1 MPSAASSRVSP
12 TYSLRRS
19 SSASNVFTSEQGT
32 PTKKSKPAATRRS
45 TKWSAGR
52 LPLMEAA
59 SSRPRPPDLHLLP
72 LAEGLAQQ
80 GDEGRVRA
88 GLREGVERGLID
100 VVVLILGRLLLELI
114 RQELE
119 LLLGDRTERGTRL
132 LVVEL
137 DHRVLLRGSSPRR
150 GAIAGL
156 ARRQEA
162 RLAHAPSHPGLG
174 GRPGN
179 GGGCGERSGGC
190 ERRAPSPAPSPP
202 SPPLP
207 RRTPTAPPRRTPGGS
222 LRWCRSPS
230 SPCRCRP
237 TRPGG
242 RGR

>member
-80 GDEGRVRA
+80 GEEGGVGA
-88 GLREGVERGLID
+88 GFLEGIERRLVD
-100 VVVLILGRLLLELI
+100 VVVPILGRLLLELVD
-114 RQELE
+114 QELE

-137 DHRVLLRGSSPRR
+137 DHRPSC
-150 GAIAGL
+150 AGL
-156 ARRQEA
+156 SLDEA
-162 RLAHAPSHPGLG
+162 L
-174 GRPGN
+174 
-179 GGGCGERSGGC
+179 
-190 ERRAPSPAPSPP
+190 
-202 SPPLP
+202 
-207 RRTPTAPPRRTPGGS
+207 
-222 LRWCRSPS
+222 
-230 SPCRCRP
+230 
-237 TRPGG
+237 
-242 RGR
+242 

>member
-32 PTKKSKPAATRRS
+32 PTKKSKPAARRRS

-88 GLREGVERGLID
+88 GLLEGVERGLVD
-100 VVVLILGRLLLELI
+100 VVVLILGRLLFELVG
-114 RQELE
+114 QELE

-132 LVVEL
+132 PVVEL

-150 GAIAGL
+150 SAIAGPT
-156 ARRQEA
+156 RRQEA

-174 GRPGN
+174 GRLGN
-179 GGGCGERSGGC
+179 GGGCGERSRGR
-190 ERRAPSPAPSPP
+190 ERRARSPAPFPRSPP
-202 SPPLP
+202 FPT
-207 RRTPTAPPRRTPGGS
+207 RTPTPPPRAP
-222 LRWCRSPS
+222 
-230 SPCRCRP
+230 
-237 TRPGG
+237 
-242 RGR
+242 